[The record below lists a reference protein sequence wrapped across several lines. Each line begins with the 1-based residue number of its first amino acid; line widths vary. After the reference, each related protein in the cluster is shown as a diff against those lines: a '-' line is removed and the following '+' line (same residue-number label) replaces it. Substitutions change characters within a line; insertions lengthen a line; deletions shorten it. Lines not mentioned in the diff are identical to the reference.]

1 MPNNYYEIKMLRLK
15 VLYLLAGWA
24 VIIFAGQLSLY
35 FSNTLLE
42 NLCAHSHLFSV
53 EFFGELFYSSLSS
66 GRDAGIDKYEYGRSL
81 YDDLRLFAITPDRFI
96 SLHQLDMSPL
106 PGNLGTFY
114 SFHVHDVSEHH
125 HIFSL
130 NLKSIPSI
138 DRGFLM
144 PFWTYLGY
152 TFGLSTDHLS
162 AFVFHRVLSL
172 DTPAEKEKKLYFSFS
187 ENL

>member
-1 MPNNYYEIKMLRLK
+1 VAE
-15 VLYLLAGWA
+15 G
-24 VIIFAGQLSLY
+24 
-35 FSNTLLE
+35 TLLFGRMGR
-42 NLCAHSHLFSV
+42 SHFYRTVFSK
-53 EFFGELFYSSLSS
+53 FFGEISHSSLLS
-66 GRDAGIDKYEYGRSL
+66 GGDDRTDKYGYGQSL
-81 YDDLRLFAITPDRFI
+81 HDDLCLFTITPDRFTG
-96 SLHQLDMSPL
+96 LQQLDMSPF
-106 PGNLGTFY
+106 PGDLGTFY
-114 SFHVHDVSEHH
+114 SFYVRDVSKHH

-138 DRGFLM
+138 NSGVLI
-144 PFWTYLGY
+144 PFWIHLGD